1 MNETANSKLTGIS
14 KTLRKNMT
22 KEEKRLWY
30 DFLKFQPITIHR
42 QKVIGNYVVDFY
54 CASAKIVIELDGAQ
68 HYEEKAL
75 EQDKERY
82 LFLNNLGLSVLRYSN
97 KDINENFEGVC
108 ADISKHLIL

>member
-30 DFLKFQPITIHR
+30 DFLKLQPFTIHR
-42 QKVIGNYVVDFY
+42 QKVIGNYIVDFY
-54 CASAKIVIELDGAQ
+54 CASAKLIIELDGAQ

-75 EQDKERY
+75 KKDKERDQY
-82 LFLNNLGLSVLRYSN
+82 LNGLGLSVLRYSN

-108 ADISKHLIL
+108 ADISKHFTP